1 VLKKINKN
9 YQSTGRFVTEVL
21 TPPPSCRFVQ
31 LRYGA
36 VTPTGTS
43 LTVNLLDSQQRPL
56 LKEISNSSRLEINQP
71 VQIEFVFHSTRSDR
85 TPLLD
90 HYQLRFDR

>member
-1 VLKKINKN
+1 
-9 YQSTGRFVTEVL
+9 
-21 TPPPSCRFVQ
+21 VQ
-31 LRYGA
+31 LRYEA

-71 VQIEFVFHSTRSDR
+71 VQLEFVFRSMDPKR

-90 HYQLRFDR
+90 YYQLRFDRIR